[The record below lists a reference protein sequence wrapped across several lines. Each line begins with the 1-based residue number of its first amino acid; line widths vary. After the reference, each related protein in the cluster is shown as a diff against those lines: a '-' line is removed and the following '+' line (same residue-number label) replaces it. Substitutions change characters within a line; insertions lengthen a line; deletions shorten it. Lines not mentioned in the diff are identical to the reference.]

1 MDRHQ
6 HLRPQVAALSLPVQA
21 VVAYAKGKNAGVLIE
36 IGPPFL
42 GRLTSLGDP
51 AAVGLAVVPEPAHRG
66 KTGDRLGDGQQPQ
79 DNRENPAQSV
89 QFRRVLPN
97 FLASLGPASPSP
109 LILGEVSFLD
119 ALRGGV
125 LVGDG
130 ANGTLLQ
137 KRGFA
142 RLPYDL
148 ANLLAPEMVRET
160 HAAYFD
166 AGSDFVETNT
176 YSASRL
182 RLPEDFDARE
192 VNLAGA
198 RLAREAAPEGKWVL
212 GAIGPAGKTMEPIG
226 SLTEAEVRASV
237 SEQAAALAEGGVD
250 GFLLETFTDVC
261 ELRAAVEAIKSVSDL
276 PVLVSK
282 AYIEDGEMLAEG
294 LPVRC
299 TKQMDEMGVAAV
311 GANCIVGPQRMLDLV
326 RQIAE
331 GTDLPILAFPTPG
344 LPQLVKG
351 QVVYDTD
358 PDYFARASLRLVEEG
373 ATVIGGCCG
382 TTPEH
387 IRRLRELLDAR
398 PPKAKAR
405 VRASRESR
413 LPTDLPQSEPSEL
426 AQKLKRGKFV
436 TAIEMDVPRGLNLD
450 KLVAGAR
457 ALKIAGADCIN
468 VSDGAR
474 ARLRMNPAAVSTLIQ
489 QRVGI
494 EVTMHLSCRDRNLL
508 AIQADLLGWH
518 ALGLRNILAVT
529 GDPANIGDYPSATSV
544 FDIDSI
550 GLCRI
555 LSRFNEGIDMAGYS
569 VGLRCGFTVA
579 CAYNPLAMEP
589 ELELDRLRRKVDAG
603 AQVVYT
609 QPVFEASIAE
619 ACAETCLSLGVPVL
633 VGVLPLRSQRHAE
646 FMHNEVPGIEIPRWL
661 REKISSTTDDA
672 SALEVGVEEARKLAE
687 TIRGCAQ
694 GLYLMPPFGSASI
707 AERVMAV

>member
-1 MDRHQ
+1 M
-6 HLRPQVAALSLPVQA
+6 P
-21 VVAYAKGKNAGVLIE
+21 
-36 IGPPFL
+36 
-42 GRLTSLGDP
+42 
-51 AAVGLAVVPEPAHRG
+51 
-66 KTGDRLGDGQQPQ
+66 
-79 DNRENPAQSV
+79 
-89 QFRRVLPN
+89 
-97 FLASLGPASPSP
+97 
-109 LILGEVSFLD
+109 FLD
-119 ALRGGV
+119 ALKSGV

-130 ANGTLLQ
+130 ANGTQLAQ
-137 KRGFA
+137 RGFL
-142 RLPYDL
+142 RQPYDL
-148 ANLLAPEMVRET
+148 ANLLAPDLVREV
-160 HAAYFD
+160 HAAYFA

-182 RLPEDFDARE
+182 RLPEEYDPVQINRE
-192 VNLAGA
+192 GA
-198 RLAREAAPEGKWVL
+198 RLAREVAPEGRYVL
-212 GAIGPAGKTMEPIG
+212 GAIGPAGKPMEPIG
-226 SLTEAEVRASV
+226 SLTEAEVKAAF
-237 SEQAAALAEGGVD
+237 SEQAAALDAGGVD

-261 ELRAAVEAIKSVSDL
+261 ELRAAVEAVQAVSDL
-276 PVLVSK
+276 PILVSK

-299 TKQMDEMGVAAV
+299 TKLMDEMGVAAV

-373 ATVIGGCCG
+373 ATIIGGCCG

-387 IRRLRELLDAR
+387 IARLRELLDAR

-405 VRASRESR
+405 VRTLRADK
-413 LPTDLPQSEPSEL
+413 LPTDLPVTEPSEL
-426 AQKLKRGKFV
+426 AQKLKKGKFV
-436 TAIEMDVPRGLNLD
+436 TTIEMDLPRGLNLE
-450 KLVAGAR
+450 KLLAGAR

-474 ARLRMNPAAVSTLIQ
+474 ARLRMNPAAVSVLIQ

-544 FDIDSI
+544 FDIDAI

-569 VGLRCGFTVA
+569 VGLRCGFTIA
-579 CAYNPLAMEP
+579 CAYNPLALDP
-589 ELELDRLRRKVDAG
+589 QLEDDRLRRKVDAG

-609 QPVFEASIAE
+609 QPVFEGSIAE
-619 ACAETCLSLGVPVL
+619 ACADTCRKLGVPVL

-661 REKISSTTDDA
+661 RERISSAPDDA
-672 SALEVGVEEARKLAE
+672 SALQIGIEEARKLAA

-707 AERVMAV
+707 AEKVMAV